1 MKRATDTMPG
11 SGGAG
16 GRAPLRRA
24 LQTIADRG
32 AQTIGART
40 APMVLA
46 MFDATV
52 QAACRAHMPKLGSTA
67 RRALVEDIL
76 LLVCGVRVALLWDY
90 WHVDGVED
98 GGDSDG
104 WSSAG
109 SGTLQ
114 LSQVLSFLTELRQS
128 QPDAAPLVAL
138 CVGPSLFIVC
148 SDALS
153 RKLQQDVQSENLDV
167 ELVAVDAYLPAP
179 RMCSADERRTVCTR
193 LQELGAGLLEVMSSR
208 PPAHSQT
215 GPLVRLPCPQPA
227 TLMVAVHGWLLEY
240 PIIYCHCAQISPP
253 SADSAAT
260 CEPRREGA
268 GAATCLGGQT
278 LTVCVVTATRAAAE
292 HRVCSFSLS
301 ADGDAMDSLERPS
314 VSAWWQMMRARFA
327 VARCAAVWEKPTFRT
342 HSQPA
347 GTGVTL

>member
-1 MKRATDTMPG
+1 
-11 SGGAG
+11 
-16 GRAPLRRA
+16 
-24 LQTIADRG
+24 
-32 AQTIGART
+32 
-40 APMVLA
+40 MVLA

-208 PPAHSQT
+208 PPALLSDL
-215 GPLVRLPCPQPA
+215 PLSSLPPA
-227 TLMVAVHGWLLEY
+227 
-240 PIIYCHCAQISPP
+240 
-253 SADSAAT
+253 
-260 CEPRREGA
+260 
-268 GAATCLGGQT
+268 
-278 LTVCVVTATRAAAE
+278 
-292 HRVCSFSLS
+292 SLS
-301 ADGDAMDSLERPS
+301 LLLLLLLS
-314 VSAWWQMMRARFA
+314 
-327 VARCAAVWEKPTFRT
+327 ARCAELVESRFIQK
-342 HSQPA
+342 
-347 GTGVTL
+347 